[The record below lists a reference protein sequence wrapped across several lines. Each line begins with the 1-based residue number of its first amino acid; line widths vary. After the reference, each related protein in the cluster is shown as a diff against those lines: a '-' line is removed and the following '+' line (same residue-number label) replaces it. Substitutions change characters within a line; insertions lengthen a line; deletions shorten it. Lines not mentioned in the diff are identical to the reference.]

1 MYYKRSCRRLSKLSL
16 VKRIFLIGEIMGVDV
31 RLTVLKRTCYGIV
44 LYRLQILLQE
54 LWLYGFLNHKWWQI
68 ILQTNV
74 KHLLFL
80 ANAAKTIFIIFGTRV
95 VSAAIFVWWF
105 RRPKEILLE
114 PETDPLQRERE
125 RTLIIMKTG
134 ALKLREEIIKGDC
147 CLVRDWFLGRSVRGF

>member
-1 MYYKRSCRRLSKLSL
+1 M
-16 VKRIFLIGEIMGVDV
+16 
-31 RLTVLKRTCYGIV
+31 
-44 LYRLQILLQE
+44 
-54 LWLYGFLNHKWWQI
+54 
-68 ILQTNV
+68 

-95 VSAAIFVWWF
+95 VAAAIFVWWI

-114 PETDPLQRERE
+114 PESDPSFAKRE

>member
-1 MYYKRSCRRLSKLSL
+1 M
-16 VKRIFLIGEIMGVDV
+16 
-31 RLTVLKRTCYGIV
+31 
-44 LYRLQILLQE
+44 
-54 LWLYGFLNHKWWQI
+54 
-68 ILQTNV
+68 

-114 PETDPLQRERE
+114 PETDPLQRER
-125 RTLIIMKTG
+125 TLIIMKTG
-134 ALKLREEIIKGDC
+134 ALKLREEIIKGHC